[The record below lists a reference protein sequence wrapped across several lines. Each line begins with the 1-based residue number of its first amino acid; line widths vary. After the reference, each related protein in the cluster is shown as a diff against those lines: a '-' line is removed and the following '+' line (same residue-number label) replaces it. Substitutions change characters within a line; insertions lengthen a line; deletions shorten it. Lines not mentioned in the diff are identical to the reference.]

1 MYMQMDSIK
10 ASREN
15 VPAMARYG
23 VFRPTGVTLRPDS
36 ILRVHRYK
44 DPAKVRSAIREA
56 AANIGRRAE
65 TLFAPEIHYRRL
77 AVQSLGNAELAVEG
91 GLVFHSEAFSH
102 FLIEAREVV
111 VAVATMGA
119 ALDRDVIAHMDRF
132 EPLEAL
138 FLETAGWL
146 GIENLTMQFG
156 GFLREQARKEGYR
169 VTCRLG
175 PGYSYK
181 IAGRI
186 IPWPLEQQERIFAAF
201 EGIELPVTL
210 YPSCVM
216 LPKMSRT
223 GMFGLAPIH

>member
-1 MYMQMDSIK
+1 MQMTSVTSSHESGPK
-10 ASREN
+10 TAG
-15 VPAMARYG
+15 YG
-23 VFRPTGVTLRPDS
+23 VFRPERLAINPDR
-36 ILRVHRYK
+36 ILRVHGYK
-44 DPAKVRSAIREA
+44 DAAKVRPVIREA
-56 AANIGRRAE
+56 AETLARRAE
-65 TLFAPEIHYRRL
+65 ALFVPEVHYRRL
-77 AVQSLGNAELAVEG
+77 AVQALEDTDLAVEG
-91 GLVFHSEAFSH
+91 GLVFQSEAFSH
-102 FLIEAREVV
+102 FLAEAREVV

-156 GFLREQARKEGYR
+156 GLLRERARKEGYR

-181 IAGRI
+181 IAGRSVS
-186 IPWPLEQQERIFAAF
+186 WPLEQQERIFAAF
-201 EGIELPVTL
+201 EGIKLPVTL

-216 LPKMSRT
+216 LPKMSRS
-223 GMFGLAPIH
+223 GMFGFAPTH